1 MESEWFGTL
10 SDPKGGIKIAS
21 MFALG
26 ENHRKQS
33 NKQCLTRLG
42 YRIAST
48 NGMDLKHVF
57 CLHAMLGHAN
67 FCKLMLMVC
76 GTLMGDDTNE
86 FLQ

>member
-1 MESEWFGTL
+1 MKLEWFGTL
-10 SDPKGGIKIAS
+10 SDPKGVIKIAS

-26 ENHRKQS
+26 ENHGKQL
-33 NKQCLTRLG
+33 NKQCLTGLG
-42 YRIAST
+42 YRIAGM
-48 NGMDLKHVF
+48 NGIDLKHVF
-57 CLHAMLGHAN
+57 CLYAMRGHAN